1 MSVSKDKPVKV
12 YGLTGVRHYK
22 SVYDAPLFH
31 TMTSDFGKSN
41 TDKTSVRPDVSSVRA
56 FLGSVNGTSNM
67 IGLYDFNDG
76 KDTGE
81 RLMTFLRSKSIDPA
95 EIDSAMSRIMSRL
108 DQLKQEDVDKFVAEQ
123 RNKDSADVLAA
134 LKSLSSNAS
143 DSQSQTSNPTT

>member
-22 SVYDAPLFH
+22 SVYEAPPFH

-56 FLGSVNGTSNM
+56 FLGSVNGTADM
-67 IGLYDFNDG
+67 VGLYDFDNG
-76 KDTGE
+76 KDTGD

-108 DQLKQEDVDKFVAEQ
+108 DQLKREDVDKFVAEQ
-123 RNKDSADVLAA
+123 RDKDSSDVLAA
-134 LKSLSSNAS
+134 LKVLSSQSS
-143 DSQSQTSNPTT
+143 DSHSLDVSN